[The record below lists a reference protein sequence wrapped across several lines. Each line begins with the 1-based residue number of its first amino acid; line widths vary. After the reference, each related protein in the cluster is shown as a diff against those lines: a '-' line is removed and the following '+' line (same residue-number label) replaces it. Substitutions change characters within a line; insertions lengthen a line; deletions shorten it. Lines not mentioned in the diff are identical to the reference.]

1 MPDQAT
7 PTPGRVAGKIA
18 LVAGAGS
25 GIGRATALLLAREG
39 AAVVCTDLQL
49 AAAADTAAAIT
60 AAGGTTSACELDV
73 TSEAAWQAVVQ
84 HVLNAH
90 GRLDI
95 LVNSAGIS
103 FARPVADMTLDEWRG
118 VFAVNL
124 DGIFLGIKHAIL
136 TMRRQPTGGSIV
148 NVSSISGVKAAA
160 GACAYCASKAAVC
173 MLSKTAALECQRHGD
188 NIRVNSVL
196 PAGVKTPL
204 WRSMPFF
211 QDLIKQTGSEEAAF
225 AAMAKQ
231 KDGGRFAEPKEIA
244 LAVLYLA
251 SDESRFVTATDFVI
265 DNGFS
270 A

>member
-1 MPDQAT
+1 MSNQAPD
-7 PTPGRVAGKIA
+7 TPGRVAGKVA

-60 AAGGTTSACELDV
+60 GARGTTSTWALDV
-73 TSEAAWQAVVQ
+73 TSETAWQAAMQ
-84 HVLNAH
+84 HVLTTQ

-103 FARPVADMTLDEWRG
+103 FARPVPDMTLDEWLH

-124 DGIFLGIKHAIL
+124 DGIFLGTKHAIL
-136 TMRRQPTGGSIV
+136 AMRRQPSGGSIV
-148 NVSSISGVKAAA
+148 NVSSISGLKASA
-160 GACAYCASKAAVC
+160 GASAYCASKAAVC
-173 MLSKTAALECQRHGD
+173 MLSKTAALECLRNGD

-204 WRSMPFF
+204 WRTMPFF
-211 QDLIKQTGSEEAAF
+211 QDLVKQTGSEEAAF

-231 KDGGRFAEPKEIA
+231 KDGGRFAEPEEIA